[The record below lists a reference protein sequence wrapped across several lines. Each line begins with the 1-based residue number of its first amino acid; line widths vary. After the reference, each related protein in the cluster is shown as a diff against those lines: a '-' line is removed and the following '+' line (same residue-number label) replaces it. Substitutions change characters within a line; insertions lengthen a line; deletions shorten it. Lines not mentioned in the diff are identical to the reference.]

1 MVSLNWS
8 NRIFDDIDATAT
20 YLATYSKRFATA
32 FVDSVF
38 NKAELLKSFPEMGR
52 IVPEI
57 NRPDIR
63 ELIYKQYRIVYQVL
77 NEQQILMLAVH
88 HSARPMTEESL
99 FD

>member
-8 NRIFDDIDATAT
+8 NRIFDDIDTTAD
-20 YLATYSKRFATA
+20 YLANYSKRFAKVFA
-32 FVDSVF
+32 DSIF
-38 NKAELLKSFPEMGR
+38 SKAELVKNFPEMGW

-63 ELIYKQYRIVYQVL
+63 ELIYKQYRIVYQVIDS
-77 NEQQILMLAVH
+77 QQILMLTVH

-99 FD
+99 FG